1 MVLETERLI
10 LRPWQIEDAGD
21 LYEYARDPEVGPIA
35 GWPPHQNI
43 EESRQVIQNV
53 FMVPECFA
61 LCLKENGRTVGT
73 IQLKLKGHTDMT
85 DREDECELGY
95 WLGKPLW
102 GQGLMPEAVQEI
114 LRHAFEDLGMC
125 KVWCGYY
132 DGNDRSKRVQ
142 EKCGFRYQWT
152 TENVEVPLMQETRR
166 GHVNCLTREE
176 WITNRKR
183 DAQIEQLLEKPW
195 WIMDILP
202 VQVPAGAQGQYSAV
216 ERYFLQPEQ
225 KSALY
230 RKYAHILMK
239 LNCYYDLEVSFDAG
253 DSWQKN
259 PDPED
264 FADKLTQLSG
274 RGYLRV
280 LIESSGTMM
289 DLDTG
294 DTWMT
299 IYDPSPEILELLC
312 KLAGSEGL
320 FIWKPENHQ
329 DRGVDYGS

>member
-10 LRPWQIEDAGD
+10 LRPWELKDAED
-21 LYEYARDPEVGPIA
+21 LYEYAGDPEVGPAA
-35 GWPPHQNI
+35 GWPPHRDI

-53 FMVPECFA
+53 FMVPECYA
-61 LCLKENGRTVGT
+61 LCLKETGRPAGT

-85 DREDECELGY
+85 DRDDECELGY

-102 GQGLMPEAVQEI
+102 GQGLMPEAVREI
-114 LRHAFEDLGMC
+114 LRHAFEDLDMR

-132 DGNDRSKRVQ
+132 DGNERSKRVQ
-142 EKCGFRYQWT
+142 EKCGFRDQWT
-152 TENVEVPLMQETRR
+152 TGNVEVPLMQETRR

-176 WITNRKR
+176 WVDNRKR
-183 DAQIEQLLEKPW
+183 EVQVEQLLERPW

-202 VQVPAGAQGQYSAV
+202 EQVPAGAQGQYSAV
-216 ERYFLQPEQ
+216 EQYFLQPDQ
-225 KSALY
+225 IAAIY

-253 DSWQKN
+253 DSWRKN
-259 PDPED
+259 PDPTT
-264 FADKLTQLSG
+264 FADRLTRLSG
-274 RGYLRV
+274 RDYLRV

-299 IYDPSPEILELLC
+299 IYDPSPEILERLR
-312 KLAGSEGL
+312 KLAEAEGL
-320 FIWKPENHQ
+320 FLWKPENNQ
-329 DRGVDYGS
+329 

>member
-10 LRPWQIEDAGD
+10 LRPWQMGDAED
-21 LYEYARDPEVGPIA
+21 LYEYARDPDVGPVA
-35 GWPPHQNI
+35 GWPPHQSL

-61 LCLKENGRTVGT
+61 LCLKETGRAVGT
-73 IQLKLKGHTDMT
+73 IQLKMKGHTDMT
-85 DREDECELGY
+85 DRDDECELGY

-102 GQGLMPEAVQEI
+102 GQGIMPEAVQEV
-114 LRHAFEDLGMC
+114 LRHAFEDLGIR

-132 DGNDRSKRVQ
+132 DGNNQSKRVQ

-166 GHVNCLTREE
+166 GHVNCIAREE
-176 WITNRKR
+176 WLENQERAVK
-183 DAQIEQLLEKPW
+183 IERLLTRQW

-216 ERYFLQPEQ
+216 GRYFLQPEQ

-230 RKYAHILMK
+230 RKYAEILLK
-239 LNCYYDLEVSFDAG
+239 LNCYYDLEVSFNAG

-259 PDPED
+259 PDPSTFRD
-264 FADKLTQLSG
+264 HLIHLTG
-274 RGYLRV
+274 RDYLRV
-280 LIESSGTMM
+280 LLDTQDVMI
-289 DLDTG
+289 DLDAG

-299 IYDPSPEILELLC
+299 IYDPSPEILELLR
-312 KLAGSEGL
+312 KLAESEGL

-329 DRGVDYGS
+329 DSGVYYDS